1 MNIKGELVFDIFPKM
16 TWLAEWF
23 NRFII
28 FAISVDGKLLFCCPY
43 MFVLIGWWFKSS
55 GDLSTS

>member
-1 MNIKGELVFDIFPKM
+1 MNIKGELVFDIFPKI

-28 FAISVDGKLLFCCPY
+28 FAINANGKLLCCCPY
-43 MFVLIGWWFKSS
+43 YVCSDRMVV
-55 GDLSTS
+55 